1 MLVGKNEVQKGLKD
15 VQTQTK
21 QVEKGFVSLGGIVR
35 SLGPIAT
42 AFGAAFS
49 FKQAINEAIESEKAV
64 RKLNIAMAQ
73 TGEFTLEASEQM
85 QALADSLQKT
95 SEFEDDVI
103 IGQLAL
109 AKAFGQTNDQAQK
122 TVKTAVDLSAAMG
135 ISLES
140 AVQLLNKG
148 FSGQLGMLSK
158 IIPETKN
165 LSKEMLQSG
174 SHVDLIAKKFDGFA
188 QKSLGTVGGQLN
200 QISKDFGSLLE
211 EFGKLITGSD
221 FVVESLGK
229 ISEALRF
236 LTGLIPKAKDGFTSF
251 VDLLN
256 KTVQSQLDLINP
268 SLIVNEGLKEQ
279 GFIIKESAKNVDLA
293 KSSTDRFNTSLLKM
307 SDNIKKVGDAVKE
320 VTVTGVW
327 GNADLRIFDE
337 QNMAKGL
344 SVMQQV
350 KKEIEDA
357 IKTATNADFQK
368 VGQVVS
374 GIAQGRAGVSQVISG
389 SAAGLADAIIP
400 GSGQVVGPLIQLL
413 GMSSQQM
420 KEAIRSFIDGASE
433 FILNIIENI
442 PLLIDELLRGVPR
455 LIDGI
460 LRGLP
465 RVIQSLIE
473 SVPTLINSII
483 SYWPSIVSSF
493 IQHIP
498 SIVSS
503 FITSFIN
510 AIPSIV
516 TGFIVELPRLLP
528 EIVKGLADGIVKA
541 IVDGIKDAFKKL
553 NPLSGGGGI
562 IGDVIGGATDFIS
575 GIGDSFG
582 FSHGGI
588 VPGSGNIDSVP
599 IMATPGERVLTVRQN
614 ELLEQMLS
622 QMARGGSNSGQ
633 GPIQITLQI
642 GSRELSK
649 VLLDINR
656 SNMRLA

>member
-21 QVEKGFVSLGGIVR
+21 QVEKDFVSLGGIVR

-122 TVKTAVDLSAAMG
+122 TVKAAVDLSAAMG

-236 LTGLIPKAKDGFTSF
+236 LTSLIPKAKDGFTSF

-307 SDNIKKVGDAVKE
+307 SDNVKKVGDAVKE

-344 SVMQQV
+344 SVMKQIS
-350 KKEIEDA
+350 KEIDD
-357 IKTATNADFQK
+357 KK
-368 VGQVVS
+368 VANQMQIGGMLASSLGQ
-374 GIAQGRAGVSQVISG
+374 GAAGAGQLISG
-389 SAAGLADAIIP
+389 AAGMGANALLP
-400 GSGQVVGPLIQLL
+400 GSGQIVGPLVQLL
-413 GMSSQQM
+413 GMNSEMM
-420 KEAIRSFIDGASE
+420 KQTIRAFVDGAAE
-433 FILNIIENI
+433 FILNIVENI
-442 PLLIDELLRGVPR
+442 PLLITELVVKGVPR
-455 LIDGI
+455 FIDAMI
-460 LRGLP
+460 KGLP
-465 RVIQSLIE
+465 RVITSLIE
-473 SVPTLINSII
+473 FILMSNII
-483 SYWPSIVSSF
+483 GTIIGTIIDNIPSITQAF
-493 IQHIP
+493 IIGFISGIP
-498 SIVSS
+498 SIVS
-503 FITSFIN
+503 
-510 AIPSIV
+510 
-516 TGFIVELPRLLP
+516 GFISEFPRILPDLL
-528 EIVKGLADGIVKA
+528 KGIGDGIVNA
-541 IVDGIKDAFKKL
+541 IKDAFKKL
-553 NPLSGGGGI
+553 NPLSSGGGI
-562 IGDVIGGATDFIS
+562 FGDIVGGATDFIG